1 LVLAGETGIEPATD
15 GFGDRYSTNCATP
28 LRTVE
33 VYRVGLRCV
42 NINAIF
48 SLSRLATALHF
59 KTFGQQEETMSI
71 AFIGIGNM
79 GSALARGYLAV
90 HSGSAPSLF
99 VYDANDATAAAF
111 CNDTGCTRCH
121 SAAEAVDGVRMVV
134 LAVKPQIL
142 PEVLVALRPN
152 LTAETLLVSIAAGVS
167 LQKLRDLAG
176 SAPVVARAM
185 PNTPALVGSG
195 ATAISFDGAAEADI
209 SEVLSFFESV
219 GIALRVEEKLMDA
232 VTGLSGSGPA
242 YVMLFI
248 EALSDA
254 GVRLGLARDV
264 ALRLAAAMVKGSAAM
279 VLETGTHP
287 AVLKDQ
293 VCSPGG
299 TTIEG
304 IRVLEKSGFRSAT
317 IEAVSA
323 SARRSAELSGRTGP
337 EA

>member
-1 LVLAGETGIEPATD
+1 
-15 GFGDRYSTNCATP
+15 
-28 LRTVE
+28 
-33 VYRVGLRCV
+33 
-42 NINAIF
+42 
-48 SLSRLATALHF
+48 
-59 KTFGQQEETMSI
+59 MSI

-79 GSALARGYLAV
+79 GSALARGYLAG
-90 HSGSAPSLF
+90 HPGSASSLH
-99 VYDANDATAAAF
+99 VYDVHAVASTAF
-111 CNDTGCTRCH
+111 CNETGCSCFA
-121 SAAEAVDGVRMVV
+121 SAADAVAGARMVV
-134 LAVKPQIL
+134 LAVKPQVL
-142 PEVLVALRPN
+142 PEALVALRPF
-152 LTAETLLVSIAAGVS
+152 LRQDTLLVSIAAGVP
-167 LQKLRDLAG
+167 LHKLRELAG
-176 SAPVVARAM
+176 PAPVVARAM

-195 ATAISFDGAAEADI
+195 ATAVSFDGASESDVA
-209 SEVLSFFESV
+209 EVLSFFESV
-219 GIALRVEEKLMDA
+219 GIAIRVDEKVMDA

-264 ALRLAAAMVKGSAAM
+264 ALRLAAAMVQGSAAM
-279 VLETGTHP
+279 VLRTGTHP